1 MATPGQRL
9 QEARERAHLTLQDV
23 AARTKIPRWILA
35 NIEHDDLSHV
45 PGGVFIRGYLTSF
58 ARAVGLDAESVW
70 ADYRATWM
78 PPVETAPVVPD
89 IKPRE
94 NVSRWV
100 VVGIAAAVLVV
111 AVVWRNASRGNPDTL
126 NLPAQESDARVQ
138 DVLPAVAPVSRPAPE
153 AVAAVDSTTAGRI
166 ASALTSAPAPATLVV
181 ALHASSEVWL
191 EAKVDGQQRMYRLV
205 TAGENIKLDAQN
217 QVVLRVG
224 DAAAVTYTINGLPG
238 RALGAAGAVRDLTIT
253 PDTYKT
259 YIDASR

>member
-1 MATPGQRL
+1 MATPGRRL
-9 QEARERAHLTLQDV
+9 QEARERANLTLQDV

-35 NIEHDDLSHV
+35 NVEADDLSHV

-58 ARAVGLDAESVW
+58 ARAVGLDGQSVW

-78 PPVETAPVVPD
+78 PPVEPAPAVPD
-89 IKPRE
+89 PRPRE
-94 NVSRWV
+94 GVSRWLI
-100 VVGIAAAVLVV
+100 VGIAAAVLVV
-111 AVVWRNASRGNPDTL
+111 AVVWRNTSRTNPDTL
-126 NLPAQESDARVQ
+126 KAPPPESQQRSR
-138 DVLPAVAPVSRPAPE
+138 DVLPAVAPAPRLAPE
-153 AVAAVDSTTAGRI
+153 VVAAVDSTAAGRI
-166 ASALTSAPAPATLVV
+166 ASAPATLII

-205 TAGENIKLDAQN
+205 TAGEDIKLDAQN

-238 RALGAAGAVRDLTIT
+238 RALGAAGAVRELTIT
-253 PDTYKT
+253 RDTYKT

>member
-9 QEARERAHLTLQDV
+9 QEARERANLTLQDV
-23 AARTKIPRWILA
+23 ADRTKIPRWILA
-35 NIEHDDLSHV
+35 NIEDDDLSHV
-45 PGGVFIRGYLTSF
+45 PSGVFIRGYLRSF
-58 ARAVGLDAESVW
+58 ACAVGLDAESVW
-70 ADYRATWM
+70 ADYRATCM

-94 NVSRWV
+94 GVSRWMF
-100 VVGIAAAVLVV
+100 VGIAAAVLVV
-111 AVVWRNASRGNPDTL
+111 AVVWRNASRSNPDTL
-126 NLPAQESDARVQ
+126 NLPAQEPHEHAR

-153 AVAAVDSTTAGRI
+153 AVAAVNSTAAGRL
-166 ASALTSAPAPATLVV
+166 ASAPASAPAPATLIV
-181 ALHASSEVWL
+181 ALHALSEVWL
-191 EAKVDGQQRMYRLV
+191 EAKVDGEQRMYRLV
-205 TAGENIKLDAQN
+205 TAGEDIKLDAQH
-217 QVVLRVG
+217 QVVLRIG